1 MIIAEVPSR
10 RISGVVDGCGEGWG
24 KVSDSLLLP
33 AQSLRA
39 HVVLVWPA
47 FSFFPEPLG
56 AIGLE
61 GLRSQNQDLEQ
72 FPLNGLPSHS
82 RRWKRLSFLT
92 LEENGAIQWGPGPL
106 LILLP
111 IIPWVIRDLAVPK
124 LKEGRGAQLRSWGGG
139 GKECWQTEGRGVNR
153 VRSARGTQ
161 RA

>member
-1 MIIAEVPSR
+1 MDVGRGGGKFQIHCSFLPRVLELMLSW
-10 RISGVVDGCGEGWG
+10 SG
-24 KVSDSLLLP
+24 
-33 AQSLRA
+33 Q
-39 HVVLVWPA
+39 H
-47 FSFFPEPLG
+47 FHSFQKPLG

-72 FPLNGLPSHS
+72 FPLKGLPSHS

-92 LEENGAIQWGPGPL
+92 LEESGAIQWGPGPL